1 MESLAKAIVDTFR
14 LLIQLFASL
23 SSNGLASNSM
33 GNLSAQDHTP
43 LGNQVIPIF
52 NNFMSFLAQ
61 LVVEISKQIK
71 ITSA

>member
-14 LLIQLFASL
+14 LLIELFASL
-23 SSNGLASNSM
+23 SSNSLASNSM
-33 GNLSAQDHTP
+33 GNLSAQDHTL

-61 LVVEISKQIK
+61 LIVEIGKQVK
-71 ITSA
+71 ITGS

>member
-14 LLIQLFASL
+14 LLMELFASL
-23 SSNGLASNSM
+23 SSNSLASNSM
-33 GNLSAQDHTP
+33 GNLSAQDHTL

-61 LVVEISKQIK
+61 LIVEIGKQVK
-71 ITSA
+71 ITGS